1 MTTNITTAT
10 DLLSS
15 HFYHTFV
22 NLGSPSYNMR
32 IRDSIKAYQQEHN
45 LPDTMTVRE
54 LINHAYGTV
63 LQNLDSIP
71 RDNSKTY
78 WDTYTTVL
86 FNSMAQYIV
95 QKHPNCE
102 YYATACDPLHHTSLF
117 TVLSVFQKDGLHAY
131 VSVSRNLCRNTIT
144 ENDFYSR
151 IKTWYTHWATEHTHV
166 TLVTPEDEA
175 EELLEVMPERI
186 GVLAATPG
194 KGDGYRMVREPQR
207 YDKLLARHDFYKKS
221 RLDSMNVLE
230 HFGFEMTLDT
240 TMGEIWDVLDP
251 QPLDDLISVYYQQEV
266 LGAFF
271 RDSNMERHT
280 ALADGTVPAGWGAHV
295 IAPNPVFDMFENVQK
310 SISEFTSYELKE
322 GGLYF

>member
-10 DLLSS
+10 NLLSS
-15 HFYHTFV
+15 SFYHTFV
-22 NLGSPSYNMR
+22 NLGSPSYNIR
-32 IRDSIKAYQQEHN
+32 IRDSIKEYQQEHN
-45 LPDTMTVRE
+45 LPDTTTVRE

-86 FNSMAQYIV
+86 FNSAAQYIV
-95 QKHPNCE
+95 QNHPNCE
-102 YYATACDPLHHTSLF
+102 YYATACDSLHHTSLF

-144 ENDFYSR
+144 YQDFYSR
-151 IKTWYTHWATEHTHV
+151 IKTWCTEWATNHTHI
-166 TLVTPEDEA
+166 TLVTPEDEV
-175 EELLEVMPERI
+175 EELLSAMPERI

-194 KGDGYRMVREPQR
+194 KSDGYHMVREPQR
-207 YDKLLARHDFYKKS
+207 YDKLLARHDFYKKA
-221 RLDSMNVLE
+221 RLDSMSVLE
-230 HFGFEMTLDT
+230 HFGFEMTLET

-251 QPLDDLISVYYQQEV
+251 QPLDDLISVYYQQEIM
-266 LGAFF
+266 GAFF
-271 RDSNMERHT
+271 RDREVERHT
-280 ALADGTVPAGWGAHV
+280 ALADGIVPMGWGAHV
-295 IAPNPVFDMFENVQK
+295 IAPNPVFDMIENVQK
-310 SISEFTSYELKE
+310 PISEFTSYELKE

>member
-1 MTTNITTAT
+1 MTTNITAAT
-10 DLLSS
+10 NLLSS
-15 HFYHTFV
+15 HFYHTFMS
-22 NLGSPSYNMR
+22 LGTPAYKLHV
-32 IRDSIKAYQQEHN
+32 RDSIKAYQQEHN

-54 LINHAYGTV
+54 LINHAYDTV

-86 FNSMAQYIV
+86 FNSAAQYIV

-102 YYATACDPLHHTSLF
+102 YYAPACDSLNHTGLF

-144 ENDFYSR
+144 YQDFYSR
-151 IKTWYTHWATEHTHV
+151 IKTWCTEWTTNHTHI
-166 TLVTPEDEA
+166 TLVTLEDEV

-194 KGDGYRMVREPQR
+194 KGDGYLMVREPQR
-207 YDKLLARHDFYKKS
+207 YDKLLDRHKFYNQANILGGFAENFGL
-221 RLDSMNVLE
+221 RRTLE
-230 HFGFEMTLDT
+230 T

-251 QPLDDLISVYYQQEV
+251 QPLDDLIAVYYQQEIM
-266 LGAFF
+266 GAFF
-271 RDSNMERHT
+271 RDREVERHT
-280 ALADGTVPAGWGAHV
+280 ALADGIVPVGWGAHV
-295 IAPNPVFDMFENVQK
+295 IAPNPVFNMFKNIQK
-310 SISEFTSYELKE
+310 PISEYTSYELKE